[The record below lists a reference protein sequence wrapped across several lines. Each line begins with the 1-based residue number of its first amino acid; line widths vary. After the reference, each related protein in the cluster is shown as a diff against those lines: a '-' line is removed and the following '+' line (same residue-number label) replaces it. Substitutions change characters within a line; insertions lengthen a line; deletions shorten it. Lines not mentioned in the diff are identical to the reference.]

1 MDTRVTKQDL
11 EQKLA
16 RCHELAREY
25 PHGPMAE
32 TIRDMEDE
40 VREQLRAFKGSSA

>member
-1 MDTRVTKQDL
+1 MDTGITLQEL

-25 PHGPMAE
+25 PAGPMAE
-32 TIRDMEDE
+32 TVRDMEEE
-40 VREQLRAFKGSSA
+40 VREQLRTFKP

>member
-1 MDTRVTKQDL
+1 MNARITKQEL
-11 EQKLA
+11 EQQLA
-16 RCHELAREY
+16 RCHELARAY

-40 VREQLRAFKGSSA
+40 VRAQLRALEP